1 MLPLSESLSYSFN
14 CPSTDQVACL
24 THNAGILIYLVEN
37 SLLQIAVLFKND
49 SWTYTPEELMKLEKC
64 IFSRKKTDDIF
75 LNVDPVGF
83 SENVSF

>member
-1 MLPLSESLSYSFN
+1 M
-14 CPSTDQVACL
+14 ACL
-24 THNAGILIYLVEN
+24 THNPGILIFLVEN

-75 LNVDPVGF
+75 FIVDPEGF
-83 SENVSF
+83 SANVSF